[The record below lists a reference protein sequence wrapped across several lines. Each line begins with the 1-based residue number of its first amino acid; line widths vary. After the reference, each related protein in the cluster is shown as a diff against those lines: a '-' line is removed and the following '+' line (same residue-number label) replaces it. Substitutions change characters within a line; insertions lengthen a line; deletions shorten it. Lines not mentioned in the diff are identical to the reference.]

1 MAISTRIPLFSGFR
15 METHGYTIYA
25 QAGDVVIIRANHID
39 LNMNPRLNLLG
50 PQGYLVATA
59 GEPGTGRAEI
69 VSDPLML
76 DGIYTL
82 VVSDYSGNG
91 LGVYYLSVQ
100 SVNRPHNPKFLPYD
114 NSIRDTL
121 VQPSEMKVY
130 QFGAQA
136 GDMVNIQMI
145 AVTGGF
151 GPHVRLFDPEG
162 DLITGAS
169 DNDYALI
176 SNRILPETGTYTII
190 ATERVGDEVGEYF
203 LILSQLPTDAD
214 DNQSSGMPGTFVLN
228 QNHPNPFNPQTTID
242 FNLPRSSLM
251 SIDVYNILG
260 ENICTLISRRLTP
273 GPHSVVWDGRDAN
286 GAEVPSGVYFYRL
299 QTEEFSQTRKMLLLK

>member
-1 MAISTRIPLFSGFR
+1 
-15 METHGYTIYA
+15 
-25 QAGDVVIIRANHID
+25 
-39 LNMNPRLNLLG
+39 
-50 PQGYLVATA
+50 
-59 GEPGTGRAEI
+59 
-69 VSDPLML
+69 
-76 DGIYTL
+76 
-82 VVSDYSGNG
+82 
-91 LGVYYLSVQ
+91 
-100 SVNRPHNPKFLPYD
+100 
-114 NSIRDTL
+114 
-121 VQPSEMKVY
+121 MKVY